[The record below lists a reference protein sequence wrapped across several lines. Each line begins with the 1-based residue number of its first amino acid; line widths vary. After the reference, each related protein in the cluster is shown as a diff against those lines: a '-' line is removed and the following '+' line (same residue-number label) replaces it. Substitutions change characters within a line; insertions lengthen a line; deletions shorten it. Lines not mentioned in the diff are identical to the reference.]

1 LEQGAANEVAA
12 PAGKWQPKTLE
23 ERVTA
28 ATTPKTLEDRAAA
41 ATAAP
46 KTLEE
51 RATAAAAA
59 AEIKAAEAAA
69 AAVAKSAED
78 KEEEKKKPANPL
90 HDPDWAEDTVCALL
104 CSKTDAMV
112 QHGGDT
118 PKEIV
123 AYARKWLGL
132 VADEFHAEVNEGL
145 VKRPRGTECTIECK
159 GAVKDTARALWLSLD
174 IKEVES
180 EDEPD
185 PTATHAL
192 FLTADGGTLFY
203 ISYCSPIHRGQFRA
217 IAIDAEALR
226 DKNSLR
232 VARHPPRGK
241 VKAVEL
247 ASASTALQR
256 VHALCSVSKLDP
268 GLATGLGILPAS
280 TGAAASLPAAAH
292 AAAPEAATTG
302 SNTASPWHPLDETQ
316 PLVQAQLRRLNPSQ
330 RLAITKLDGPAT
342 LVQGPPGTGKSTFIT
357 AVCLTRVPPGARIL
371 VCTSTNK
378 AIDSLVM
385 KLESADFPHM
395 LCVGSKRAMGDASRR
410 HLMSSV
416 LARDVNVAEAE
427 ASNSK
432 KHLVDELKSIAR
444 HDAWSKVRLVACTA
458 SSALQIS
465 SRLQKDLAEAA
476 ATDTKRGRGSKPSA
490 AEKAPLVFEF
500 VILDE
505 AAAMLEPD
513 AIGCL
518 LHGAKAVLLVGDHQ
532 QLPPFSKW
540 RDAATKGYTVS
551 LMGRLATRATTS
563 TDGMLINKP
572 TRGGGAMPP
581 RAGSSGALA
590 ELGGPKAPGAM
601 LYVLTE
607 QFRMHPAINN
617 IVSTTFYHNKIKT
630 AAITTRERQ
639 HPMPVAFCDVVNGRE
654 EVQNGASCF
663 NPIEAAE
670 VATIVEHCVRYLAFA
685 MERVNVITFYNAQR
699 DLIEKLLK
707 RAGLAD
713 VAVLSVDSM
722 QGREADLVVLSTVR
736 ATGGFGL
743 GFVADARRANV
754 ALSRARES
762 MIVVG
767 SVDALRV
774 ERIWHSAIKGMQV
787 YCGSRELISAV
798 EATLPPGWAMP
809 RAISPNFH
817 QRRAERT
824 SGDSAFSSEAESPE
838 PGHAPKWEKMEQR
851 DSNVADDWDASS
863 DEDEADEAVP
873 VA

>member
-1 LEQGAANEVAA
+1 M
-12 PAGKWQPKTLE
+12 
-23 ERVTA
+23 TA
-28 ATTPKTLEDRAAA
+28 ATVAPKTLEDRAAA

-69 AAVAKSAED
+69 AAKSAEV
-78 KEEEKKKPANPL
+78 KAEEEKKKPANPL
-90 HDPDWAEDTVCALL
+90 NDPDWAEDTVRALL
-104 CSKTDAMV
+104 CCKTDAMV

-132 VADEFHAEVNEGL
+132 VADEFRAEVTEGL
-145 VKRPRGTECTIECK
+145 LKPPRGTECTIECK
-159 GAVKDTARALWLSLD
+159 GAVKDTAHAHWLSLN
-174 IKEVES
+174 IKETES

-185 PTATHAL
+185 PTATHTL
-192 FLTADGGTLFY
+192 FLTADGCTIFY
-203 ISYCSPIHRGQFRA
+203 ISYCSPIHTEQSRA
-217 IAIDAEALR
+217 IAFDAESLR
-226 DKNSLR
+226 DKSILR
-232 VARHPPRGK
+232 MARNLPRGK

-256 VHALCSVSKLDP
+256 VHTLRSIGKLDP

-280 TGAAASLPAAAH
+280 TGAAASLPAAAN
-292 AAAPEAATTG
+292 AAAPEAAYTG

-316 PLVQAQLRRLNPSQ
+316 PLAQAQLRRLNPSQ
-330 RLAITKLDGPAT
+330 RLALTKLDGPAT

-395 LCVGSKRAMGDASRR
+395 LCVGSRRSMGEASRR

-416 LARDVNVAEAE
+416 LARSVNVAEAE

-432 KHLVDELKSIAR
+432 KHIVDELKSIAR
-444 HDAWSKVRLVACTA
+444 QDAWNNVRLVACTA

-465 SRLQKDLAEAA
+465 CRLQKDMAEAA
-476 ATDTKRGRGSKPSA
+476 ATDKKRGRGSKASA
-490 AEKAPLVFEF
+490 AEKAPLVFDF

-551 LMGRLATRATTS
+551 LMGRLATKATTS

-572 TRGGGAMPP
+572 TRGGGALPP

-617 IVSTTFYHNKIKT
+617 IISTTFYHNKIKT
-630 AAITTRERQ
+630 AAITTKERQ

-654 EVQNGASCF
+654 DVQNGASCF

-670 VATIVEHCVRYLAFA
+670 VATIVEHCVRYQAFA
-685 MERVNVITFYNAQR
+685 MDRVNVITFYNAQR

-707 RAGLAD
+707 RAGLAN

-722 QGREADLVVLSTVR
+722 QGREADLVILSTVR

-767 SVDALRV
+767 SADALRV

-787 YCGSRELISAV
+787 CCGSRELISAV

-809 RAISPNFH
+809 RAISPDFH

-838 PGHAPKWEKMEQR
+838 PGLASKWEKMEQR

-863 DEDEADEAVP
+863 DEDEAVEAVP
-873 VA
+873 IA